1 MCWKEERAPA
11 GDRCYAGLS
20 PRVYLGVEGL
30 LGQPLPQLAFSGSQT
45 VAPKQLFP
53 ASPQTISLS
62 SSCSFPAQS
71 CWGEGRVRGGGR
83 GERAGTLDQGGK
95 KGRGTLHPFGVRS
108 SSPAGFTYHL
118 TVGILAEPGGQ
129 LDSPHENKEESQ
141 GH

>member
-20 PRVYLGVEGL
+20 PRFTWGWRVYLGN
-30 LGQPLPQLAFSGSQT
+30 PSPNWHS

-108 SSPAGFTYHL
+108 SSPVGFTYHL